1 MTTGSSRKPH
11 RSRRAF
17 LCSGVGAL
25 ASIAVPGISR
35 AQGRFPQKPIEIL
48 VGFAAGGGTDATA
61 RTFARF
67 FEREIG
73 GTVIVVNRPG
83 AGGEIALTAIARAN
97 ADAHLIGMTNM
108 PSLITMPIERQT
120 QFKLDDFHL
129 IANLVAD
136 PSAFSV
142 VADSPVRDIADLIT
156 RARAQPGAISF
167 GTSGPGTDEHL
178 AMAFFEQET
187 GTSFNHVHY
196 RGAGPMATDL
206 IGRHIDM
213 GGLNVGEAMPHGDR
227 LRILV
232 QGGARR
238 SRFAPGVP
246 TFREAGV
253 PIEMSSE
260 RGLII
265 NRGVDSG
272 VAKQIMAATAAVARN
287 PEFVSAIEAQ
297 FTELDFLEA
306 GAWGE
311 RLRGAETRFKSL
323 WAGRRWM
330 TAQ

>member
-1 MTTGSSRKPH
+1 
-11 RSRRAF
+11 
-17 LCSGVGAL
+17 
-25 ASIAVPGISR
+25 
-35 AQGRFPQKPIEIL
+35 
-48 VGFAAGGGTDATA
+48 
-61 RTFARF
+61 
-67 FEREIG
+67 
-73 GTVIVVNRPG
+73 
-83 AGGEIALTAIARAN
+83 
-97 ADAHLIGMTNM
+97 
-108 PSLITMPIERQT
+108 
-120 QFKLDDFHL
+120 
-129 IANLVAD
+129 
-136 PSAFSV
+136 
-142 VADSPVRDIADLIT
+142 
-156 RARAQPGAISF
+156 
-167 GTSGPGTDEHL
+167 
-178 AMAFFEQET
+178 
-187 GTSFNHVHY
+187 
-196 RGAGPMATDL
+196 
-206 IGRHIDM
+206 M

-306 GAWGE
+306 GGAGE